1 MSASRFDERR
11 RNHRITVNKGNR
23 LQNTC
28 SKSFRATTR
37 ETTPGNLLCSRD
49 KSSSREARLS
59 IYARIY
65 SNERKHS
72 LAITSDVK
80 LISAIN
86 LSRERDRW
94 MRERQTEEDK
104 TGKFHEA
111 TFIARWL
118 FALAV
123 VVSATGEETYEKA
136 RRHSVKSSKSS
147 SVSWYAV
154 IHLFF
159 LPSPTDPSSP
169 AEEKRA
175 TRSRNFSSKRT
186 ASGDGRAEDVRWRQ
200 SLERNCRFPVFRAL
214 GTRSVEKAAPGIASS
229 ASHNPAVMAFDS
241 YDRSDN
247 CNDDRAAFFA
257 SSSY

>member
-1 MSASRFDERR
+1 MSTSRFDERG

-28 SKSFRATTR
+28 SKSFRATR

-49 KSSSREARLS
+49 KSSYRRARPS

-111 TFIARWL
+111 TFIARRL
-118 FALAV
+118 FAW
-123 VVSATGEETYEKA
+123 G
-136 RRHSVKSSKSS
+136 RR
-147 SVSWYAV
+147 
-154 IHLFF
+154 
-159 LPSPTDPSSP
+159 SPRRGKPK
-169 AEEKRA
+169 KRQ
-175 TRSRNFSSKRT
+175 
-186 ASGDGRAEDVRWRQ
+186 G
-200 SLERNCRFPVFRAL
+200 
-214 GTRSVEKAAPGIASS
+214 GTL
-229 ASHNPAVMAFDS
+229 
-241 YDRSDN
+241 
-247 CNDDRAAFFA
+247 
-257 SSSY
+257 